1 MGKKILSS
9 ILFVIN
15 FYKNKKITFII
26 SFVNIYLFIFQVTKV
41 LSIASPTTPAFQK
54 LCEICH
60 VVDVIIC
67 STNDVHCN
75 VVIQNQRL
83 IN

>member
-1 MGKKILSS
+1 L
-9 ILFVIN
+9 L
-15 FYKNKKITFII
+15 
-26 SFVNIYLFIFQVTKV
+26 IYFLFIFQVTEV
-41 LSIASPTTPAFQK
+41 LSIASPTTHAFQK

-75 VVIQNQRL
+75 ACHSKSNVNKLGFLQCSIATNDGPIL
-83 IN
+83 LTIEGK